1 MEAANMFIV
10 KMMNPGVLYIDR
22 LIEEELHN
30 VQK

>member
-10 KMMNPGVLYIDR
+10 KMMNSGVLYIDR